1 MFQHIRPGTSVL
13 QHVETRDKDGVR
25 SEGGCE
31 TTLSVSCE
39 SEGEGTLCCDR
50 IRRLCAG
57 KMPRN
62 VCCDPYKK
70 HKKLI
75 SANLRKVTKDL
86 AEKVCDDRVKEED
99 YLCVSCSINLSSNP
113 TSLPKEDSPSLPS
126 VPTSEDDEA
135 CLAESSASDPEVI
148 RQKADQVLSLL
159 DISPLVSKSKLTLL
173 RANNFAELLAIKV
186 LVYVHNIRVDVFF
199 L

>member
-62 VCCDPYKK
+62 VCSDPYKK
-70 HKKLI
+70 HKKL
-75 SANLRKVTKDL
+75 
-86 AEKVCDDRVKEED
+86 
-99 YLCVSCSINLSSNP
+99 LSSNP

-173 RANNFAELLAIKV
+173 RANNCVKLLALKV
-186 LVYVHNIRVDVFF
+186 LLYVHNIRVDVFLVNRF
-199 L
+199 SDDKQLNQIEYFSFIIIFSSI